1 MYLAVLQAAIIS
13 SAATFLSG
21 TRLAVRRS
29 RGVLQGAVIS
39 NDASTQEGPRCLRQ
53 HMASQLHIT
62 MTAVIVRRAQIITVV
77 KDHYIWE
84 GVARVSAFKILALVK
99 MAFGGLNPPKKIGT
113 CHAPSRQC
121 KDFEKKPLI
130 FV

>member
-39 NDASTQEGPRCLRQ
+39 NDAGTQEGPRSLRQ
-53 HMASQLHIT
+53 HTVSQLHIM
-62 MTAVIVRRAQIITVV
+62 MTAVIVTRAQIITVL
-77 KDHYIWE
+77 KDHFIWE
-84 GVARVSAFKILALVK
+84 GLQEL
-99 MAFGGLNPPKKIGT
+99 
-113 CHAPSRQC
+113 
-121 KDFEKKPLI
+121 
-130 FV
+130 